1 MIINGKEIKPEK
13 VSMWINLLGFL
24 AGIIFYIR
32 MENKSNQGIVAPANA
47 LKDSALVI
55 NTELQLQVKRLKQT
69 QDSLIQEIQKTERLL
84 SKQKQT
90 TLGLRKHIQQ
100 QLGSDWQS
108 LSPEQQNAYIQEV
121 ISSQQKK

>member
-1 MIINGKEIKPEK
+1 
-13 VSMWINLLGFL
+13 MWINLLGFL